1 MPDYRKLEEGVKQAC
16 SDDFP
21 GELPPASIII
31 KQAGTATWG
40 ATMMKK
46 ALFEE
51 LIIHVDKEELARLL
65 DIESG
70 FEVQNIEEQGKEFR
84 LILSRKTDLNEKI
97 PRREERRSFL

>member
-1 MPDYRKLEEGVKQAC
+1 
-16 SDDFP
+16 
-21 GELPPASIII
+21 
-31 KQAGTATWG
+31 
-40 ATMMKK
+40 MMKK

-65 DIESG
+65 DIEQG

-97 PRREERRSFL
+97 PRREDRRSFL

>member
-1 MPDYRKLEEGVKQAC
+1 MHDQSLG
-16 SDDFP
+16 
-21 GELPPASIII
+21 GMTMI
-31 KQAGTATWG
+31 KN
-40 ATMMKK
+40 

-51 LIIHVDKEELARLL
+51 LTIHIDRDELARLL
-65 DIESG
+65 DIEPG